1 MFRLQD
7 GNTMTGQ
14 RTLRP
19 LKLGKGRNSIT
30 RPRTLGTDNGP
41 PREPLHSVLGAG
53 KTGERTIIPPE
64 TVSSLRSPVQQING
78 QYSAEGA
85 FVSYAYTENTECL
98 LVQNSEEI
106 SLDAR
111 NATSRITE

>member
-19 LKLGKGRNSIT
+19 LKLGKGGNGVT
-30 RPRTLGTDNGP
+30 EPRTLGTDNSP

-64 TVSSLRSPVQQING
+64 TVSSLRSPVQQTNG
-78 QYSAEGA
+78 QHLAEGA

-98 LVQNSEEI
+98 LAQSSEDI
-106 SLDAR
+106 SPDA
-111 NATSRITE
+111 